1 MNLPEIHWV
10 IAVFAY
16 KPDGY
21 SRAIP
26 LNGAIII
33 RIAER
38 VVKFFVNPNK
48 GGAAGED

>member
-1 MNLPEIHWV
+1 MNLLEIHWV

-21 SRAIP
+21 SRGIP
-26 LNGAIII
+26 LNGAIIS

-38 VVKFFVNPNK
+38 VLKFSVNPNK